1 MTHSPTV
8 RGGRPSRSSRLWGRA
23 QRMIGVQ
30 QWIADV
36 VAPLSVAVWL
46 TWDAA
51 CRQHRW
57 HVHDDTEFV
66 RVRTLLDLPHRAGV
80 SQHARFES
88 GHGRTFLCH
97 CILMTVMT
105 ATSTM
110 LVVFLRLHVDDN
122 GGDQRRER
130 AARQLVEQDGLPAV
144 SDRLRRRSR
153 QHLAISLPRLP
164 ERRRSVLLLRS
175 RSL

>member
-1 MTHSPTV
+1 MGPCTANDRRRTVDSRCRGTAISCCVADLRRCLPTTSV
-8 RGGRPSRSSRLWGRA
+8 T
-23 QRMIGVQ
+23 GVQ
-30 QWIADV
+30 QSTRYCGAFL
-36 VAPLSVAVWL
+36 AMPTS
-46 TWDAA
+46 
-51 CRQHRW
+51 
-57 HVHDDTEFV
+57 VHDDTEFV
-66 RVRTLLDLPHRAGV
+66 RVRTLLDLPHRASV
-80 SQHARFES
+80 SHHARFES
-88 GHGRTFLCH
+88 GHGRTFLGH

-110 LVVFLRLHVDDN
+110 LVVFLRLHADDN